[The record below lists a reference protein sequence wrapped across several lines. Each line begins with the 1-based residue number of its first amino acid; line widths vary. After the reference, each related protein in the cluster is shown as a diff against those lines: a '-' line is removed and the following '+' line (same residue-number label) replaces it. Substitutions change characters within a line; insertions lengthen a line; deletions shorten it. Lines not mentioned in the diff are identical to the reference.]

1 MLFWKSGVGYMW
13 SIFNILLIIKGSTL
27 TDDNSIS
34 NEINNYFSTIDE
46 SIMKN
51 IVRKPAIL
59 IIMTLT
65 VTATNHIKI
74 VSLLHLQ
81 IALN

>member
-1 MLFWKSGVGYMW
+1 MW